1 MRMILPQTRRR
12 GFTLIELLVTMA
24 IVSLLLALAVPRY
37 FASLDRAKETA
48 LKEDLHQMR
57 NAIDKFY
64 GDTGKYPD
72 SLADLVDKRYLR
84 TIPDDPISDLPG
96 TWIILPPDNGKRGAV
111 YNIRSGTPG
120 TARDGTLYST
130 W

>member
-1 MRMILPQTRRR
+1 
-12 GFTLIELLVTMA
+12 MA

-111 YNIRSGTPG
+111 YNKRSGTPG